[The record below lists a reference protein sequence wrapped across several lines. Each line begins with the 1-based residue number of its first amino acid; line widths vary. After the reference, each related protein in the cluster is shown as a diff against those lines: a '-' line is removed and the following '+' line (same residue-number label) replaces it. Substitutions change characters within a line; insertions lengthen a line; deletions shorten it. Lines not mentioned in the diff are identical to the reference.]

1 SQIYVLTWSRRQP
14 QHLNMPDSNNVT
26 SEPVRL
32 VNGNNS
38 CSGRLEVFYND
49 QWGTV
54 CDDGWDLSDAAVVC
68 REMGCGDAIEAK
80 SGAYFRPGGG
90 QVSMSDIGCV
100 ENEPTLSSCSS
111 KKAGE
116 FYCDHSKDAGIVCRS
131 LVRLVNG
138 SHSCSGRVEVF
149 NGGQWGTVCDNGWD
163 YSDAAVICKEMG
175 CGNVFEQRIGGFFGQ
190 GLGPVWL
197 SDVQCYNSETNLRR
211 CNFQGWGQN
220 LCGHEK
226 DATVACKRDI
236 CGMQLITTEN
246 YFSFFTIF
254 FLRFHDTK
262 QANIIHRQQL
272 SLCRYSGRINL
283 ENGFNACSGRVE
295 IFNRWGNTNWG
306 TVCGDGWDLSEAA
319 VVCREMGCGDAI
331 AAKGAA
337 YFGQGPHWYPVWLD
351 DINCIGN
358 ELTLAACESKQIE
371 DFQLHYKDAGVICQ
385 CKLLY
390 CHSCK
395 NTEKK
400 ILSVNSSSLKNE
412 KLLSSFNPRLLQV
425 HYYVYDDIA
434 LNLWGKIE

>member
-14 QHLNMPDSNNVT
+14 QHLNMPDSNHVT
-26 SEPVRL
+26 SESVRL

-38 CSGRLEVFYND
+38 CSGRLEVFYNN

-90 QVSMSDIGCV
+90 QVSMNDIGCV

-116 FYCDHSKDAGIVCRS
+116 FYCDHSKDAGVICRS

-197 SDVQCYNSETNLRR
+197 NDVQCYNSEMNLRH

-220 LCGHEK
+220 SCGHEK
-226 DATVACKRDI
+226 DATV
-236 CGMQLITTEN
+236 
-246 YFSFFTIF
+246 
-254 FLRFHDTK
+254 
-262 QANIIHRQQL
+262 L
-272 SLCRYSGRINL
+272 SLCRYSGRIKL
-283 ENGFNACSGRVE
+283 ENGFSACSGRVE

-306 TVCGDGWDLSEAA
+306 TVCGDNWDLSEAA

-351 DINCIGN
+351 DVNCIGN

-385 CKLLY
+385 CPLL
-390 CHSCK
+390 C
-395 NTEKK
+395 
-400 ILSVNSSSLKNE
+400 L
-412 KLLSSFNPRLLQV
+412 
-425 HYYVYDDIA
+425 
-434 LNLWGKIE
+434 